1 MDLAKIKEAIYNL
14 KPEYFD
20 LRVGNVVEID
30 NIHYEV
36 VRMKKTEEQT
46 IYYGITL
53 PGTIFGTYVF
63 NEEDPVKVV
72 RKELTGR
79 DLGDL
84 VFNNTNELYIYD
96 NEGHILKHEDCDEYT
111 LQAVNLGIP
120 FKHRDI
126 RYIRLKL
133 DEPLENQE
141 PFVIDFIK
149 DILEL

>member
-14 KPEYFD
+14 KPEYSE
-20 LRVGNVVEID
+20 LKVGNIVEID
-30 NIHYEV
+30 NTHYEI
-36 VRMKKTEEQT
+36 VRIKLTSSQFAV
-46 IYYGITL
+46 YGITL
-53 PGTIFGTYVF
+53 PDIIFDTIVF
-63 NEEDPVKVV
+63 DEDTPYKVV